1 MEATKSA
8 KKVVP
13 ESGFITGW
21 SQIPPCFR
29 EQARQ
34 ELMAAFGIDAY
45 SQFYYRMR
53 GEVEPR
59 KSQIEAIES
68 VFAKY
73 GVTEIWGLES
83 FNPKS

>member
-1 MEATKSA
+1 M
-8 KKVVP
+8 
-13 ESGFITGW
+13 
-21 SQIPPCFR
+21 
-29 EQARQ
+29 
-34 ELMAAFGIDAY
+34 MAAFGIDAY
-45 SQFYYRMR
+45 SQFYSRMR